1 MLRLTRDQSKTRGF
15 GIDTRFVKIIL
26 ALVCVA
32 AFGIFA
38 YYVYVHRD
46 RANQYQKPTV
56 NGKTGDANI
65 GDDGFQF
72 ALHLKT
78 PNDQTFTNASRLARR
93 YLACQYQYNQFSK
106 DEKRLCRA
114 DDYDS
119 AMKSLVKERR
129 KINTK
134 HWIWYIIPTP
144 PLLGKNGKIIG
155 SDENK
160 YFALKGDDEVKDF
173 VANDFLKGNYI
184 QAIKL
189 IRNLVKFRLTQN
201 VSKSRYAAVV
211 YVTGGRDNIKLLSS
225 LKLFKPVLISDD
237 RDYNDAASYLLQC
250 FPLYL
255 FGL

>member
-46 RANQYQKPTV
+46 R
-56 NGKTGDANI
+56 
-65 GDDGFQF
+65 DDGFQF

-129 KINTK
+129 KIK

-160 YFALKGDDEVKDF
+160 YFALKGDGEVKDF
-173 VANDFLKGNYI
+173 VANDLLKGNYI

-201 VSKSRYAAVV
+201 VSKSRHAAVV
-211 YVTGGRDNIKLLSS
+211 YVTGGDHIKLLSS
-225 LKLFKPVLISDD
+225 LKLFNPVLIKSDD